1 MTEDSSILNG
11 KPDTWALL
19 VDVIQPD
26 VACPVVKGSSSHE
39 SDFEAKLEYSK
50 NVDNKS
56 FSIKKV
62 QPRSRQKNEIM
73 VLKRRGSV
81 VLWRQY

>member
-39 SDFEAKLEYSK
+39 SNFEATLEYSK
-50 NVDNKS
+50 NVDNLS
-56 FSIKKV
+56 FSIKKFNQGV
-62 QPRSRQKNEIM
+62 VKKNEIM